1 MTLYIYI
8 PTSVVAVPLN
18 GTQKPIRFPIKND
31 SKMTVR
37 NCMILR
43 TRLIPGFLQMGDP
56 QVTVVVSILS
66 HSHT

>member
-8 PTSVVAVPLN
+8 PTSVVAVSLN
-18 GTQKPIRFPIKND
+18 GTQKPVRFPIKND

-43 TRLIPGFLQMGDP
+43 TSTHTG
-56 QVTVVVSILS
+56 VSSNGGSPS
-66 HSHT
+66 HRSCFNTKP